1 MATRRAGERAMKA
14 IMIVTDSEAVP
25 AFERALAER
34 HEGFTVSGSSGLKAG
49 DRVHPGASS
58 LVFTVVPEVELEA
71 TLGALRR
78 TREESPFADETRL
91 WAFGVDE
98 VA

>member
-1 MATRRAGERAMKA
+1 MKA

-34 HEGFTVSGSSGLKAG
+34 HEGFTVLTAALGSGTSGLKAG

-58 LVFTVVPEVELEA
+58 LVFTVVPETELEK

-78 TREESPFADETRL
+78 AREESRFANETRL
-91 WAFGVDE
+91 WAFDVDE

>member
-1 MATRRAGERAMKA
+1 MKA
-14 IMIVTDSEAVP
+14 IVIVTDSEAVP
-25 AFERALAER
+25 AFERAIADR
-34 HEGFTVSGSSGLKAG
+34 DRGFTVIPAVIGSGRSGLKAG

-58 LVFTVVPEVELEA
+58 LVFTVVPDAELEK

-78 TREESPFADETRL
+78 ARDASGFAEETRL
-91 WAFGVDE
+91 WALDAQE

>member
-1 MATRRAGERAMKA
+1 
-14 IMIVTDSEAVP
+14 MIVTDSEAVP

-34 HEGFTVSGSSGLKAG
+34 HRGLHRPAGGRWAAARTGLKAG

-58 LVFTVVPEVELEA
+58 LVFTVVPEAEMLET
-71 TLGALRR
+71 TLAALRR
-78 TREESPFADETRL
+78 ARDEAGVASAHARS
-91 WAFGVDE
+91 WAFDVDE